1 MTAPAVPAP
10 SPVDRTR
17 WIQVGGVLAL
27 AGLAAWMVF
36 SAYQPPVVQ
45 ACRAAYTAAPTAEAR
60 QAVDG
65 LVPDVA
71 GNRGPDRRSCGSY
84 RRAARWQL
92 PPLD

>member
-1 MTAPAVPAP
+1 MTASALPAP

-17 WIQVGGVLAL
+17 WIQVGGVLVL

-45 ACRAAYTAAPTAEAR
+45 ACRIAYTAATTAEAR

-71 GNRGPDRRSCGSY
+71 GNRGPDRRSCGSF
-84 RRAARWQL
+84 RKAARWQL
-92 PPLD
+92 PPLA

>member
-1 MTAPAVPAP
+1 MTASALPAAP
-10 SPVDRTR
+10 PVDRTR
-17 WIQVGGVLAL
+17 WIQVGGIIVL

-45 ACRAAYTAAPTAEAR
+45 ECRAAYAAATTAEAR

-71 GNRGPDRRSCGSY
+71 GNRGADKRSCGSF
-84 RRAARWQL
+84 RKAGRWQL

>member
-1 MTAPAVPAP
+1 MTASALPAA

-17 WIQVGGVLAL
+17 WIQVGGVLLL

-36 SAYQPPVVQ
+36 SAYQPPAVQ
-45 ACRAAYTAAPTAEAR
+45 ACRTAYVAATTAEAR
-60 QAVDG
+60 RAVDT

-71 GNRGPDRRSCGSY
+71 GNRGPDRRSCGSF
-84 RRAARWQL
+84 RAFGRWRL

>member
-1 MTAPAVPAP
+1 MTVSTLPAP
-10 SPVDRTR
+10 SRVDRTR
-17 WIQVGGVLAL
+17 WIQVGGVLVL

-45 ACRAAYTAAPTAEAR
+45 ACRAAYTAATTVEAR

-71 GNRGPDRRSCGSY
+71 GNRGPDRRSCGSF
-84 RRAARWQL
+84 RHAARWQL